1 MTDDSEIKRALEFF
15 KSGKNENFAFVS
27 GNALD
32 LINRQQAEI
41 EDVRNG
47 VKSYKGKYKS
57 ANKTAME
64 LQDVIKKKDAEI
76 ETLKIQNE
84 HLATFWRETQQQL
97 EDLEKEMVGDA
108 E

>member
-1 MTDDSEIKRALEFF
+1 MTDNEIIKALEDAIKKDDAPIGECFGCVIS
-15 KSGKNENFAFVS
+15 KL
-27 GNALD
+27 NAKEILD
-32 LINRQQAEI
+32 LINRQQ
-41 EDVRNG
+41 
-47 VKSYKGKYKS
+47 
-57 ANKTAME
+57 
-64 LQDVIKKKDAEI
+64 AEI